1 MKSVA
6 CVGLDV
12 HQETIRIAVLPEGSD
27 SFVDE
32 VTIQNRYE
40 AVRKSV
46 TRLSRHYEL
55 RCCYEASGAGYV
67 LHRWLGELG
76 ISCSV
81 IAPSKTP
88 KRPGDRSKTDRRDA
102 QNLARW
108 FRAGDLTEVHIP
120 SAEEEAVRSLVRC
133 RETLGREV
141 VKSKQYVLKFLSSR
155 GLVYREGSNWT
166 QKHWKWLRGLEL
178 VGPDQ
183 EVLDEYLAL
192 LEYKLGR
199 LAGLDRRLEELS
211 DSEAYQEGVGKLG
224 CLRGIGVQTAMT
236 LLTETIDF
244 RRFGSPRQLMAY
256 WGLIPSEWSS
266 GDRSRHGPITKSG
279 NSRCRR
285 VLIEAAWHYR
295 HKPAVGV
302 ALRNRQ
308 SGQPAR
314 VVAHALKAQHRLHK
328 KFWGIAH
335 RKEKQKAIV
344 AVAREL
350 AGFIWAIMTDHG
362 RLSSCEVATP
372 VERVVETAVA

>member
-1 MKSVA
+1 MSSIA
-6 CVGLDV
+6 FAGLDV
-12 HQETIRIAVLPEGSD
+12 HQETIRIALLAEGSD
-27 SFVDE
+27 SFAE
-32 VTIQNRYE
+32 EATIQNRYG
-40 AVRKSV
+40 AVRKCFR
-46 TRLSRHYEL
+46 RLSGRYEL

-67 LHRWLGELG
+67 VHRWLSELG
-76 ISCSV
+76 IFCSV
-81 IAPSKTP
+81 IAPSKMP
-88 KRPGDRSKTDRRDA
+88 KRPGDRNKTDRRDA
-102 QNLARW
+102 RNLARW

-120 SAEEEAVRSLVRC
+120 STEEESVRSLVRC

-166 QKHWKWLRGLEL
+166 QKHWKWLRSLGLSSH
-178 VGPDQ
+178 DQ

-192 LEYKLGR
+192 LEYKVGR
-199 LAGLDRRLEELS
+199 LAALDRRLEELS
-211 DSEAYQEGVGKLG
+211 DSEAYREGVGKLG
-224 CLRGIGVQTAMT
+224 CLRGIGVHTAMT
-236 LLTETIDF
+236 LLSETIDF
-244 RRFGSPRQLMAY
+244 RRFASPRQLMAY

-295 HKPAVGV
+295 HKPAVGLT
-302 ALRNRQ
+302 LRTRQ
-308 SGQPAR
+308 MGQPAG

-328 KFWGIAH
+328 KFWGIAL

-362 RLSSCEVATP
+362 RLCASRPMEP
-372 VERVVETAVA
+372 AV

>member
-1 MKSVA
+1 MASIGY
-6 CVGLDV
+6 VGLDV
-12 HQETIRIAVLPEGSD
+12 HQATIRVAVLPEGSE

-32 VTIQNRYE
+32 VTIENRQE
-40 AVRKSV
+40 AVRKCV
-46 TRLSRHYEL
+46 TRLSRHYQL

-76 ISCSV
+76 IPCSV
-81 IAPSKTP
+81 IAPSKMP

-102 QNLARW
+102 RNLARW

-120 SAEEEAVRSLVRC
+120 SEEEESVRSLVRC

-141 VKSKQYVLKFLSSR
+141 VKSKQYVLKLLCSR
-155 GLVYREGSNWT
+155 GLVYRAGSNWT
-166 QKHWKWLRGLEL
+166 QKHWQWLRGLQL
-178 VGPDQ
+178 GKHDQ

-192 LEYKLGR
+192 LEYKVGR
-199 LAGLDRRLEELS
+199 LAALDRRLEELS
-211 DSEAYQEGVGKLG
+211 DSEVYRDAVGKLG
-224 CLRGIGVQTAMT
+224 CLRGIAVHTAMT
-236 LLTETIDF
+236 LVAETIDF

-266 GDRSRHGPITKSG
+266 GDHSRHGPITKSG

-295 HKPAVGV
+295 HKPAVGL

-308 SGQPAR
+308 SGQPAG
-314 VVAHALKAQHRLHK
+314 VVAHSIKAQHRLHK
-328 KFWGIAH
+328 KFWGIAL

-362 RLSSCEVATP
+362 RLCASRPMAP
-372 VERVVETAVA
+372 VV